1 MGLIR
6 AWLRGLVS
14 WTPPPA
20 VRTEFLIAWAVVG
33 IALALTFPLFLRAP
47 IPGKIA
53 AAAGLVVLAGAINA
67 LFRRLGS

>member
-1 MGLIR
+1 MDLLR

-20 VRTEFLIAWAVVG
+20 VRTEFLIAWAIIAVV
-33 IALALTFPLFLRAP
+33 LALTFPLFLRAP

-53 AAAGLVVLAGAINA
+53 VVSCLIVLAGAVNA
-67 LFRRLGS
+67 LFRKLGS